1 MATATNT
8 ITRYRLIDTPLGKFR
23 VELHSDGTITTA
35 WADLLDKE
43 PPKEWIKGDLLLPDL
58 VEDLNKFFAGDL
70 TVDFSY
76 VATPKGSD
84 FYRKCWEA
92 ARKIPVGSVWT
103 YGELAK
109 AAGGKTS
116 AARAA
121 GQAMR
126 NNPVPVIIPCHRVC
140 GSGGSL
146 VGYSGASKK
155 ESAGIK
161 VKKNLLK
168 LEGYEAK

>member
-8 ITRYRLIDTPLGKFR
+8 ITRYRLIETPLGEFR
-23 VELHSDGTITTA
+23 VELSSTGTITTA
-35 WADLLDKE
+35 WTALLDKQ

-58 VEDLNKFFAGDL
+58 VEDLRKYFEGDL

-76 VATPKGSD
+76 VSTPKGSD

-92 ARKIPVGSVWT
+92 ARKIPVGEVWT

-109 AAGGKTS
+109 AAGGKPS
-116 AARAA
+116 SARAA

-140 GSGGSL
+140 GSGGAL
-146 VGYSGASKK
+146 VGYAGNSKK

-161 VKKNLLK
+161 IKKNLLA
-168 LEGYEAK
+168 LEGYEPG